1 VRFSL
6 DSIFV
11 ADRGLIIIGGIIVF
25 YSIICLIGVYCN
37 SLIILLIVYY
47 NSMLTM
53 IFLSVFA
60 LGAIAMNDNLIDWID
75 NHWDV
80 IRNQVF
86 SYDMNKFKEHVT
98 MEINSLGIFSL
109 TVNSTLLISMVCIS
123 NLLSFKNI
131 VVVLAPLTNLIF
143 TVLSSGLVLIGF
155 YSAQH
160 GYYTTIPTWNSLLIV
175 VLGFVFMGIG
185 ILGYYAMSRLNR
197 KWLLLHILILA
208 LCLILLIFAC
218 IGFFVT
224 ASNAADIINE
234 GWEEIKANLIKYGYE
249 VRKSFMVNQIQINLK
264 FAGFYSLV
272 FILFSIIALATSIYQ
287 RKLI

>member
-1 VRFSL
+1 
-6 DSIFV
+6 
-11 ADRGLIIIGGIIVF
+11 
-25 YSIICLIGVYCN
+25 
-37 SLIILLIVYY
+37 
-47 NSMLTM
+47 
-53 IFLSVFA
+53 
-60 LGAIAMNDNLIDWID
+60 MNDNLIDWID

-143 TVLSSGLVLIGF
+143 TVLSSGLILIGF

-160 GYYTTIPTWNSLLIV
+160 GYYTGLPTWNSRLIIL
-175 VLGFVFMGIG
+175 LGFVFMGIG

-197 KWLLLHILILA
+197 KWLLFHIVILA

-218 IGFFVT
+218 FGFFVS
-224 ASNAADIINE
+224 ASNAGDIINE
-234 GWEEIKANLIKYGYE
+234 NWKEISANLAHYGYE
-249 VRKSFMVNQIQINLK
+249 VRKSFMVNQTQINLK

-272 FILFSIIALATSIYQ
+272 FTLFSVIALATSIYQ